1 MLGNGFHDTNWTR
14 VWLAKI
20 ALWSIDVAL
29 GSAEDGTSVVEV
41 RFLSLSNQLVDTK
54 TLSNA
59 TVQQR
64 AVQLLGAATANIS
77 AAMADLDLLRRRLEP
92 ASPLPEAQRILDL
105 VTTIIL
111 W

>member
-1 MLGNGFHDTNWTR
+1 M
-14 VWLAKI
+14 
-20 ALWSIDVAL
+20 
-29 GSAEDGTSVVEV
+29 

-111 W
+111 